1 MPQTGPN
8 PFLVAVYAIIN
19 LVCVHC
25 LTPDSLPLSDE
36 TSCDTFQPRISYI
49 ASFQPRSVRSRTD
62 SDPHSVQQKTL
73 QSGASPV
80 TIFHM
85 KTPPNVYLDHNASVP
100 LCVEAINAMQPW
112 LTGSVSN
119 PSSVYRS
126 GQRSRVAVEKARG
139 EVAKLLGCQPSAVIF
154 TSGGTEA
161 NNMAIWGGL
170 GWPPHGHLVV
180 SAIEH
185 PAVMEPAVALRD
197 LGVEVTFAPADNQA
211 VVALEA
217 VRAAISPNTRLVSIM
232 AANNEVGSLQPIE
245 KIAAMAHDS
254 GALFHTDAVQAAP
267 WTDLQPLTTASDLIS
282 LSSHKIAGPMGIGA
296 LYVRPGLDLPPF
308 VRGGGQQGGR
318 RGGTEATALIVG
330 FGAACARTRTIRDE
344 SVARVAG
351 LRDRL
356 ETTLLDSIEGAR
368 RNGSECRLPN
378 TCHMSF
384 AYCDGNVL
392 VARLD
397 LDGVSASAGAACAS
411 GVAKAS
417 PVIDALSL
425 PAKYSAGGLR
435 LSLGYET
442 TESDVDRAIHTIP
455 CAVHAVRESG
465 LEVAR

>member
-1 MPQTGPN
+1 
-8 PFLVAVYAIIN
+8 
-19 LVCVHC
+19 
-25 LTPDSLPLSDE
+25 
-36 TSCDTFQPRISYI
+36 
-49 ASFQPRSVRSRTD
+49 
-62 SDPHSVQQKTL
+62 
-73 QSGASPV
+73 
-80 TIFHM
+80 M
-85 KTPPNVYLDHNASVP
+85 KTPQNVYLDHNASVP

-211 VVALEA
+211 VVGLEA
-217 VRAAISPNTRLVSIM
+217 VRAAISPNTKLVSIM

-267 WTDLQPLTTASDLIS
+267 WVDLQPLTTASDLIS

-344 SVARVAG
+344 LVGRVAG

-442 TESDVDRAIHTIP
+442 TESDVDRAIHAIP

-465 LEVAR
+465 LEVTR

>member
-85 KTPPNVYLDHNASVP
+85 KAPPNVYLDHNASVP

-232 AANNEVGSLQPIE
+232 AANNEVGSIQPI
-245 KIAAMAHDS
+245 KTIAAMAHDS

>member
-85 KTPPNVYLDHNASVP
+85 KAPPNVYLDHNASVP

-211 VVALEA
+211 VVALET

-232 AANNEVGSLQPIE
+232 AANNEVGSIQPI
-245 KIAAMAHDS
+245 KTIAAMAHDS

>member
-73 QSGASPV
+73 QPGASPV

-211 VVALEA
+211 VVALET

-232 AANNEVGSLQPIE
+232 AANNEVGSIQPI
-245 KIAAMAHDS
+245 KTIAAMAHDS

>member
-1 MPQTGPN
+1 M
-8 PFLVAVYAIIN
+8 
-19 LVCVHC
+19 
-25 LTPDSLPLSDE
+25 
-36 TSCDTFQPRISYI
+36 
-49 ASFQPRSVRSRTD
+49 
-62 SDPHSVQQKTL
+62 KTL
-73 QSGASPV
+73 Q
-80 TIFHM
+80 
-85 KTPPNVYLDHNASVP
+85 NVYLDHNASVP

-119 PSSVYRS
+119 PSSVHRS
-126 GQRSRVAVEKARG
+126 GQRSRAAVEKARG

-211 VVALEA
+211 VVALKT

-411 GVAKAS
+411 GVAKTS

-465 LEVAR
+465 LKVAR

>member
-85 KTPPNVYLDHNASVP
+85 KTPQNVYLDHNASVP

-119 PSSVYRS
+119 PSSVHRS
-126 GQRSRVAVEKARG
+126 GQRSRAAVEKARG

-232 AANNEVGSLQPIE
+232 AANNEVGSIQPI
-245 KIAAMAHDS
+245 KTIAAMAHDS

>member
-232 AANNEVGSLQPIE
+232 AANNEVGSIQPI
-245 KIAAMAHDS
+245 KTIAAMAHDS

>member
-1 MPQTGPN
+1 
-8 PFLVAVYAIIN
+8 
-19 LVCVHC
+19 
-25 LTPDSLPLSDE
+25 
-36 TSCDTFQPRISYI
+36 
-49 ASFQPRSVRSRTD
+49 
-62 SDPHSVQQKTL
+62 
-73 QSGASPV
+73 
-80 TIFHM
+80 M
-85 KTPPNVYLDHNASVP
+85 KTPQNVYLDHNASVP

-119 PSSVYRS
+119 PSSVHRS
-126 GQRSRVAVEKARG
+126 GQRSRAAVEKARG

-211 VVALEA
+211 VVGLEA
-217 VRAAISPNTRLVSIM
+217 VRAAISPNTKLVSIM

-267 WTDLQPLTTASDLIS
+267 WVDLQPLTTASDLIS

-344 SVARVAG
+344 LVGRVAG

-442 TESDVDRAIHTIP
+442 TESDVDRAIHAIP